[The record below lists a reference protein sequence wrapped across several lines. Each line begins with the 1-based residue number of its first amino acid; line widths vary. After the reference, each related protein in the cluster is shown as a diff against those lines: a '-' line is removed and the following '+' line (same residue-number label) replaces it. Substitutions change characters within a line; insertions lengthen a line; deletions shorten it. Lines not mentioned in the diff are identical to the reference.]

1 MYFILIYVMPP
12 RFNFMGY
19 RLRTASRG
27 NVPGNVKHFCLY
39 FLLFVVSVSFGNVVI
54 DVLVSWYGFVAYR
67 TSTAAS
73 QIPVNGHVERT
84 VVTEPGYRRQHVES
98 TSKATH
104 HPPTYRLC
112 LYGKTVQQLRF
123 C

>member
-1 MYFILIYVMPP
+1 MELRYLYFILIYVMPP

-19 RLRTASRG
+19 RLRTALRG
-27 NVPGNVKHFCLY
+27 NVPGNVRHVKHFRLY
-39 FLLFVVSVSFGNVVI
+39 FLLFVVSVSLVNVV

-73 QIPVNGHVERT
+73 QISGNDHVERT

-104 HPPTYRLC
+104 HPHTYRLC
-112 LYGKTVQQLRF
+112 L
-123 C
+123 